1 MWRTEAGGGEG
12 KRESPNKGGNK
23 GRRGKEGLIQTKQ
36 FQEQKE
42 ALDSR
47 RGENDKDDF
56 WPCDQ

>member
-23 GRRGKEGLIQTKQ
+23 GRRGKEGLIQSQQ

-42 ALDSR
+42 ASSLH
-47 RGENDKDDF
+47 
-56 WPCDQ
+56 WTVDQNSNANV